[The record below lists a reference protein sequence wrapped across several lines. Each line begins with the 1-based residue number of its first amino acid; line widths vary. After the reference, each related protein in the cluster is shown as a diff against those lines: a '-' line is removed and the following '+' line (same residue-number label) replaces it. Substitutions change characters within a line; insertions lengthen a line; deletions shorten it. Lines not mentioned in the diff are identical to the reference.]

1 MYRSLKK
8 LNFVAPQRLVQAG
21 LIARGL
27 MLCLGLACAS
37 PHSQAA
43 PRTPRDDAEVLA
55 RLPTRPGDASTQHLA
70 ALRAQV
76 AQTPTDAEA
85 TRALA
90 QAYFDQAM
98 AQGDP
103 RYIGYAQASL
113 QPFAK
118 TMTAEL
124 LLVRGQLKQ
133 YSHQFEAALADFAA
147 ALQANPQLAQ
157 AQAWRGAIF
166 LVQAN
171 YPAAREV
178 CQALHSLGRTALGG
192 ACQGLLQAYTGD
204 LGRAQATLQQAL
216 NVSTDAD
223 SQLWLHTRLGEVA
236 HWRGQPVQA
245 EQHFKAA
252 LALGLDDGY
261 LLAAW
266 SDFLLDTARPA
277 EVVQLLKPWEASD
290 SLLLRLAQAEQQLK
304 LPAAAAHRQAMANRF
319 EAARLRGDVTH
330 RAEEARFE
338 MHLRANPQAALT
350 LAQAN
355 YQVQREP
362 RDARILLE
370 AALAAQA
377 PAQAQAALDWL
388 RNSGFEDTR
397 LQSMA
402 QTLNTLT
409 P

>member
-1 MYRSLKK
+1 MYTSLQKFINALPQK
-8 LNFVAPQRLVQAG
+8 LEQLG
-21 LIARGL
+21 LIAFV
-27 MLCLGLACAS
+27 LGTLLTATTT
-37 PHSQAA
+37 PTHAA
-43 PRTPRDDAEVLA
+43 PRTPVDDTEVLE
-55 RLPTRPGDASTQHLA
+55 RLPLRPGNTAIGHLA

-76 AQTPTDAEA
+76 AQSPANPEA
-85 TRALA
+85 TQALA

-113 QPFAK
+113 QPFAQ

-124 LLVRGQLKQ
+124 LLVRGQLRQ
-133 YSHQFEAALADFAA
+133 YSHQFDAALADFAA
-147 ALQANPQLAQ
+147 ALQLNPQLAQ
-157 AQAWRGAIF
+157 AHAWRGAIY

-178 CQALHSLGRTALGG
+178 CQALHSLGRTALAG

-204 LGRAQATLQQAL
+204 LGRAQTTLQQAL
-216 NVSTDAD
+216 HVSLDAD
-223 SQLWLHTRLGEVA
+223 SQLWLHTRLGEAA

-277 EVVQLLKPWEASD
+277 EVVKLLTPWTASD

-304 LPAAAAHRQAMANRF
+304 LPTAAAHQQAMANRF

-338 MHLRANPQAALT
+338 LQLRANPQAALT

-388 RNSGFEDTR
+388 RSSGFEDTR
-397 LQSMA
+397 LQTLA
-402 QTLNTLT
+402 QALSTLT

>member
-1 MYRSLKK
+1 ML
-8 LNFVAPQRLVQAG
+8 LAG
-21 LIARGL
+21 A
-27 MLCLGLACAS
+27 AT
-37 PHSQAA
+37 PSQAA
-43 PRTPRDDAEVLA
+43 PRTPADDTEVLE
-55 RLPTRPGDASTQHLA
+55 RLPLRPGNATSAHLA

-76 AQTPTDAEA
+76 ARTPTDAEA

-216 NVSTDAD
+216 NASLDAD

-236 HWRGQPVQA
+236 HWRGQPAQA

-277 EVVQLLKPWEASD
+277 DVVQLLKPWAASD
-290 SLLLRLAQAEQQLK
+290 SLLLRLAQAEQQLN
-304 LPAAAAHRQAMANRF
+304 LPTAAAHLQAMANRF

-338 MHLRANPQAALT
+338 LQLHANPQAALL

-362 RDARILLE
+362 RDARILLQ
-370 AALAAQA
+370 AALAAKA
-377 PAQAQAALDWL
+377 PVQAQAALDWL
-388 RNSGFEDTR
+388 RSSGFEDTR
-397 LQSMA
+397 LQAMA
-402 QTLNTLT
+402 KALNTLT